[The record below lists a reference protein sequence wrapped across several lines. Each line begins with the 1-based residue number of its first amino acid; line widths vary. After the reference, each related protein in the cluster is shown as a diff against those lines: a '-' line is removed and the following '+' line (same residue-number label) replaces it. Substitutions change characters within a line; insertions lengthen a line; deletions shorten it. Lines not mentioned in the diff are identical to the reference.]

1 MKNTFVITLLVGL
14 LGLAEA
20 ALAADTGDRNALRRQ
35 VFQHRLAQLAVEPG
49 DPNALEPC
57 INGQVSASGLYPS
70 QAEEDAAIAEAGR
83 LEGGMTAQVPAS
95 GR

>member
-1 MKNTFVITLLVGL
+1 MKNTFVIALFVGL
-14 LGLAEA
+14 LGLVEA

-35 VFQHRLAQLAVEPG
+35 VFQHRLTQLAVESG
-49 DPNALEPC
+49 DPNSLEPC
-57 INGQVSASGLYPS
+57 INGWVSVSGLYPS

-83 LEGGMTAQVPAS
+83 LDGAMTAQVPAS

>member
-1 MKNTFVITLLVGL
+1 MKNQLVTAMLAGL
-14 LGLAEA
+14 FGLAGA
-20 ALAADTGDRNALRRQ
+20 SLAADTGDRNALQRQ

-49 DPNALEPC
+49 DTNALEPC
-57 INGQVSASGLYPS
+57 INGRVSVSGLYPT

-83 LEGGMTAQVPAS
+83 LDRAMTAQVSAS